1 VTARF
6 ERGLHCRRP
15 TAALHHPLN
24 RFHFASPLFI
34 EFFCRRRPDGSTC
47 SGANLVPQSG
57 QTSKIADGPLT
68 SRVML
73 SRSTVTPVHALW
85 LAPRPDFPK
94 RKKLARSLSHWYIG
108 FAGNSVVLAADVAAV
123 AEKRPVTPSNKF

>member
-1 VTARF
+1 M
-6 ERGLHCRRP
+6 
-15 TAALHHPLN
+15 HHHWN

-34 EFFCRRRPDGSTC
+34 EFFCRRRPDCPAC

-57 QTSKIADGPLT
+57 QTSKIAAGPLT

-73 SRSTVTPVHALW
+73 SRSTVTPVRTLR
-85 LAPRPDFPK
+85 LVPRPDFPK

-123 AEKRPVTPSNKF
+123 AGKRPVTPSNKF